1 MSRTLKGSRL
11 EDKCEGSTSM
21 KRMFSLMFV
30 MALVGLPAYAQKDEN
45 NRIRNSGKVMVEILN
60 VPDDIPAEL
69 LEKAE
74 CVIVLPSVMKAAFI
88 VGGSY
93 GRGVMSC
100 RSGPNFNG
108 PWSAPAMMALEGAS
122 VGFQIG
128 GQATDFVLLVM
139 NKRGADSILT
149 SQVKLGGDIAAAAG
163 PKGRNAAASTDV
175 TMRAEVLSYS
185 RSRGLFAGVSLEG
198 STLRPDGDAQARIY
212 GKGVSAKD
220 IVINSSI
227 HAPASARL
235 LVSTLNKKAPRNRSE
250 K

>member
-1 MSRTLKGSRL
+1 
-11 EDKCEGSTSM
+11 M
-21 KRMFSLMFV
+21 KKMFLLMFV

-45 NRIRNSGKVMVEILN
+45 NRIRNAGKVMVEILN
-60 VPDDIPAEL
+60 VPDDIPTEL

-212 GKGVSAKD
+212 GKGVSAKE

-227 HAPASARL
+227 HAPASAKL
-235 LVSTLNKKAPRNRSE
+235 LVSTLNKKAPRNRSD

>member
-1 MSRTLKGSRL
+1 MV
-11 EDKCEGSTSM
+11 
-21 KRMFSLMFV
+21 V

-45 NRIRNSGKVMVEILN
+45 DRIRNAGKVMVEILN
-60 VPDDIPAEL
+60 VPDDLPADL
-69 LEKAE
+69 LGKAE

-100 RSGPNFNG
+100 RSGAEFNG

-139 NKRGADSILT
+139 NKRGANSILT

-163 PKGRNAAASTDV
+163 PKGRDAAASTDV

-198 STLRPDGDAQARIY
+198 STLRPDGDGQARIY
-212 GKGVSAKD
+212 GKGVSAKE

-227 HAPASARL
+227 HAPASAKL
-235 LVSTLNKKAPRNRSE
+235 LVSTLNKKAPRNRSD

>member
-1 MSRTLKGSRL
+1 MV
-11 EDKCEGSTSM
+11 
-21 KRMFSLMFV
+21 V

-45 NRIRNSGKVMVEILN
+45 DRIRNAGKVMVEILN
-60 VPDDIPAEL
+60 VPDDLPADL
-69 LEKAE
+69 LGKAE

-100 RSGPNFNG
+100 RSGAEFNG

-139 NKRGADSILT
+139 NKRGANSILT

-163 PKGRNAAASTDV
+163 PKGRDAAASTDV
-175 TMRAEVLSYS
+175 TMRVEVLSYS

-198 STLRPDGDAQARIY
+198 STLRPDGDGQARIY
-212 GKGVSAKD
+212 GKGVSAKE

-227 HAPASARL
+227 HAPASAKL
-235 LVSTLNKKAPRNRSE
+235 LVSTLNKKAPRNRSD

>member
-1 MSRTLKGSRL
+1 
-11 EDKCEGSTSM
+11 
-21 KRMFSLMFV
+21 
-30 MALVGLPAYAQKDEN
+30 
-45 NRIRNSGKVMVEILN
+45 MVEILN
-60 VPDDIPAEL
+60 VPDDIPADL

-139 NKRGADSILT
+139 NKRGADAILT

-212 GKGVSAKD
+212 GQGVSAKD

-227 HAPASARL
+227 HAPASAKL
-235 LVSTLNKKAPRNRSE
+235 LVSTLNRKAPRNRSD

>member
-1 MSRTLKGSRL
+1 MNRI
-11 EDKCEGSTSM
+11 
-21 KRMFSLMFV
+21 FSLVVV
-30 MALVGLPAYAQKDEN
+30 MALVGLPTYAQKDEN
-45 NRIRNSGKVMVEILN
+45 NRIRNAGKVMVEILN

-212 GKGVSAKD
+212 GKGVSAKE

-227 HAPASARL
+227 HAPASAKL
-235 LVSTLNKKAPRNRSE
+235 LVSTLNKKAPRNRSDQ
-250 K
+250 

>member
-1 MSRTLKGSRL
+1 
-11 EDKCEGSTSM
+11 M

-30 MALVGLPAYAQKDEN
+30 MALVGLPTYAQKDEN
-45 NRIRNSGKVMVEILN
+45 NRIGNAGKVMVEILN

-100 RSGPNFNG
+100 RSGPDFNG

-149 SQVKLGGDIAAAAG
+149 SKVKLGGDIAAAAG

-198 STLRPDGDAQARIY
+198 STLRPDEDGNARVY

-227 HAPASARL
+227 HAPASAKL

>member
-1 MSRTLKGSRL
+1 
-11 EDKCEGSTSM
+11 M
-21 KRMFSLMFV
+21 KRIFSLMVV

-45 NRIRNSGKVMVEILN
+45 DRIRNAGKVMVEILN
-60 VPDDIPAEL
+60 VPDDLPADL
-69 LEKAE
+69 LGKAE

-100 RSGPNFNG
+100 RSGAEFNG

-139 NKRGADSILT
+139 NKRGANSILT

-163 PKGRNAAASTDV
+163 PKGRDAAASTDV

-198 STLRPDGDAQARIY
+198 STLRPDGDGQARIY
-212 GKGVSAKD
+212 GKGVSAKE

-227 HAPASARL
+227 HAPASAKL
-235 LVSTLNKKAPRNRSE
+235 LVSTLNKKAPRNRSD